1 MGKVLINGND
11 LTIADVV
18 NVARNNYQV
27 ELTAEAIKGINR
39 ARKLVDLYLEE
50 ERVMYGITTGFGK
63 FSDVVIN
70 KDQVGDLQHNL
81 ITSHACAVG
90 KPLPTEVVRAIM
102 LLRAN
107 ALSKGNSGIRL
118 STVELLVNLL
128 NAGVHPQVPE
138 QGSLGASGDLAPLAH
153 IVLPML
159 GLGKAEYQGE
169 VLDGAEALKKAGFK
183 PISLHAKE
191 GLALINGTQ
200 AMTAIG
206 TLLIAD
212 AEKLINTATSA
223 AALTVEA
230 LRGIPFAY
238 DEKVHEVR
246 QQPGQLIVA
255 KQLLDLLKNS
265 KMVTEQGEIRV
276 QDAYSLRC
284 TPQVHGASYDAIQ
297 YVKSVVSR
305 EINAATD
312 NPLIFPEQDQVISA
326 GNFHGQPIAIVMDFL
341 KIALAELANISERR
355 IERLVNPQLSGGL
368 PAFLTAQG
376 GLNSGLMIA
385 QYTAASLVSENK
397 VLAHPASVDS
407 IPSSANQEDHVSM
420 GTTAAR
426 QARQIYHNVCYVVA
440 IELISAAQ
448 ALEFYDDVQLGKG
461 TEVIYKTIRDVVEP
475 IVKDRVMNV
484 DFENLAKEIR
494 EWKFN
499 REVE

>member
-1 MGKVLINGND
+1 MSVLFIDGGS
-11 LTIADVV
+11 LTVEEVV
-18 NVARNNYQV
+18 KVARDNLPV
-27 ELTAEAIKGINR
+27 ALAEKAIPSITKSR
-39 ARKLVDLYLEE
+39 DLVDSYLDE

-63 FSDVVIN
+63 FSDVVI
-70 KDQVGDLQHNL
+70 KKGEVSDLQHNL

-90 KPLPTEVVRAIM
+90 RPLSTDIVRAIM

-107 ALSKGNSGIRL
+107 ALAKGHSGIRL
-118 STVELLVNLL
+118 ETLQLLIEML
-128 NAGVHPQVPE
+128 NAGVHPVVPE

-159 GLGKAEYQGE
+159 GLGKAEFQGKT
-169 VLDGAEALKKAGFK
+169 VSGSEAMAQAGLSA
-183 PISLHAKE
+183 IELHAKE

-212 AEKLINTATSA
+212 AQKLLKSANSA
-223 AALTVEA
+223 AALTMEA
-230 LRGIPFAY
+230 LRGIPLAY
-238 DEKVHEVR
+238 DPKVQEAR
-246 QQPGQLIVA
+246 QQTGQIEVA
-255 KQLLDLLKNS
+255 KELLALLQDS
-265 KMVTEQGEIRV
+265 GMVTEQGQIRV

-284 TPQVHGASYDAIQ
+284 VPQVHGASSDAFN
-297 YVKSVVSR
+297 YVRQVITR

-312 NPLIFPEQDQVISA
+312 NPLIFPEHDQVISA
-326 GNFHGQPIAIVMDFL
+326 GNFHGQPIAIAMDFL

-368 PAFLTAQG
+368 PAFLTPEG

-385 QYTAASLVSENK
+385 QYTAASIVSENK

-426 QARQIYHNVCYVVA
+426 QARQIYHNVCYVLA
-440 IELISAAQ
+440 IELIAAAQ
-448 ALEFYDDVQLGKG
+448 ALEFYDQKQLGRG
-461 TEVIYKTIRDVVEP
+461 TELIYHKVRDIVSP
-475 IVKDRVMNV
+475 IVRDRVLHD
-484 DFENLAKEIR
+484 DFENLAHQIR
-494 EWKFN
+494 NGKLC
-499 REVE
+499 